1 MQKPAKKYYTPEEY
15 FALEENAEYKSE
27 YYKGE
32 IFAFA
37 GGSFNHNLIQG
48 NLFTIL
54 NQARKKH
61 NCFVFSSDMKL
72 WIAEKEL
79 ITYPDIMVVCYK
91 PEFYPDRNDTIVNP
105 LIICEVLS
113 KSTENYDR
121 GNKFLFYRSIPT
133 FQEYILIDQYSFHIE
148 HFYMETKAKW
158 SLTEYDDTNDILKF
172 FKINFQIPLKN
183 IYDLV
188 ELNRV

>member
-15 FALEENAEYKSE
+15 FTLEENAEYKSE
-27 YYKGE
+27 YYKSE

-37 GGSFNHNLIQG
+37 DGSFNHNLIQG

-61 NCFVFSSDMKL
+61 SCFVFSSDMKL
-72 WIAEKEL
+72 WIEEKEL
-79 ITYPDIMVVCYK
+79 ITYPDIMVVCNK

-148 HFYMETKAKW
+148 RFYMETKAKW
-158 SLTEYDDTNDILKF
+158 SLKEHDDINDILKF
-172 FKINFQIPLKN
+172 FKINFQIPLRD

-188 ELNRV
+188 EFNGV